1 MRAFESLQDYSVVY
15 ENVSE
20 RERERER
27 ESKSERENAETF

>member
-1 MRAFESLQDYSVVY
+1 MRAFEILQDYSAVY

-27 ESKSERENAETF
+27 ENAETF